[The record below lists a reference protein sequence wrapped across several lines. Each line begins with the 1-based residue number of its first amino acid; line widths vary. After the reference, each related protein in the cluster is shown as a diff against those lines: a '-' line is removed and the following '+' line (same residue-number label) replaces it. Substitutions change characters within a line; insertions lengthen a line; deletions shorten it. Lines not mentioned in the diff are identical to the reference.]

1 MSLESFAAS
10 KALSLGVELE
20 LGIVNRHDYDLS
32 PSSADLLRL
41 MSKRKIP
48 GDVKP
53 EMTDSMIELSTGICQ
68 QPRRCAGPVAGDP
81 RCAGRLRP
89 QAQVG
94 LTGGGTH
101 PFQDWSERRIFNTPR
116 FHMLSELYGYLS
128 KQFTIFGQ
136 HVHVGCPS
144 ADEALVLLHGLSRF
158 IPHFIAMSASS
169 PYVQGIDTGFHSARL
184 NSVFAFPLSGR
195 APFVTTWDDFGQFFQ
210 KMTRTGVVQSMKD
223 FYWDIR
229 PKPEFGTIEVRV
241 LDTPL
246 TIEKAAAL
254 AAYIQVVSRWLT
266 LEKPYELA
274 EDDYLVYTFNRF
286 QACRFGPEGTF
297 VDPKTGE
304 HRSLREDILVTFG
317 RIEQHAVELRADDA
331 LRYLRS
337 ELHRARQRRHLGPRG
352 ARARTHASGGGAPA
366 VLALEWRTDGV
377 GEASGFPPGVVVL
390 PHPGWIGGSSATAT
404 LKGVASENHG
414 FIEFLRNQGI
424 LS

>member
-1 MSLESFAAS
+1 MSLEAFATS
-10 KALSLGVELE
+10 QSLTLGVELE
-20 LGIVNRHDYDLS
+20 LAIVNRHDYDLS
-32 PSSADLLRL
+32 PSAVDLLRL
-41 MSKRKIP
+41 MNKRKIP

-68 QPRRCAGPVAGDP
+68 NHDDALWQLREIRDALVDCA
-81 RCAGRLRP
+81 RKLN
-89 QAQVG
+89 VG
-94 LTGGGTH
+94 LCGGGTH

-136 HVHVGCPS
+136 HVHVGCPGP
-144 ADEALVLLHGLSRF
+144 DEALVLLHGLSRY
-158 IPHFIAMSASS
+158 IPHFIALSASS
-169 PYVQGIDTGFHSARL
+169 PYVQGTDTGFHSARL

-195 APFVTTWDDFGQFFQ
+195 APFVTTWDDFGVFFD

-254 AAYIQVVSRWLT
+254 AAYIQCVASWLT
-266 LEKPYELA
+266 KEKPFTLA

-304 HRSLREDILVTFG
+304 HRSLREDILVTFAA
-317 RIEQHAVELRADDA
+317 IEQHAIDLKADDA
-331 LRYLRS
+331 LRYLRAD
-337 ELHRARQRRHLGPRG
+337 LHQHGNDATWARQVQ
-352 ARARTHASGGGAPA
+352 AREQLLPEVVRQQCQRWSGE
-366 VLALEWRTDGV
+366 L
-377 GEASGFPPGVVVL
+377 VV
-390 PHPGWIGGSSATAT
+390 
-404 LKGVASENHG
+404 
-414 FIEFLRNQGI
+414 
-424 LS
+424 